1 MKRIMAFLLSI
12 MIVAGSVFS
21 TPAVTKAYQVPS
33 NLKWWA
39 NDRFGMFIH
48 LGAYSS
54 YGKGE
59 WIMNVDKI
67 SKKKYQ
73 EEIASKFNP
82 KNFNAKEIVSYAK
95 KAGMKYIVIT
105 AKHHEGLAL
114 WDTKVESFKDYT
126 GTKTFSLQQYTPFGA
141 SGRDILME
149 LNDNVF

>member
-73 EEIASKFNP
+73 EEIASKFNQ
-82 KNFNAKEIVSYAK
+82 I
-95 KAGMKYIVIT
+95 
-105 AKHHEGLAL
+105 
-114 WDTKVESFKDYT
+114 
-126 GTKTFSLQQYTPFGA
+126 
-141 SGRDILME
+141 GRAH
-149 LNDNVF
+149 V

>member
-67 SKKKYQ
+67 QRKNIRKRSHQNLTQRTLMQKK
-73 EEIASKFNP
+73 SFLML
-82 KNFNAKEIVSYAK
+82 K
-95 KAGMKYIVIT
+95 KQA
-105 AKHHEGLAL
+105 
-114 WDTKVESFKDYT
+114 
-126 GTKTFSLQQYTPFGA
+126 
-141 SGRDILME
+141 
-149 LNDNVF
+149 